1 MPYITSTEMPNPFL
15 TAEWRSLAML
25 NYEIDPAI
33 LLHFVP
39 AGTELDQWQGK
50 TFVSMVGFMFMHT
63 RVLGFSIPFHTDFEE
78 VNLRFYVRRLGPDG
92 WRRGVVFIKELVPS
106 FAIAWTARVFYN
118 ENYVALPMSHR
129 IEFTDAD
136 QHVSYGWDLGFENRA
151 NYIEIT
157 TTGAP
162 TETAPNSC
170 EEFITEHYWGYAR
183 QRDGSS
189 VEYQVEHPRW
199 RVWPA
204 REARFECDV
213 AGLYGETFAP
223 FLPPIPAS
231 AFLADGSPVTVF
243 KGTRL
248 AL

>member
-1 MPYITSTEMPNPFL
+1 MMPSPFL

-25 NYEIDPAI
+25 NYEIDPAV
-33 LLHFVP
+33 LLPFVP

-50 TFVSMVGFMFMHT
+50 TYVSVVGFMFMHT
-63 RVLGFSIPFHTDFEE
+63 RVLGFAIPFHNDFEE

-129 IEFTDAD
+129 IEAEGAD
-136 QHVSYGWDLGFENRA
+136 QRVSYCWDSDFEQRMNLM
-151 NYIEIT
+151 EVH

-162 TETAPNSC
+162 AEATPGSC

-183 QRDGSS
+183 QRDGST

-213 AGLYGETFAP
+213 ASLYGDAFAR
-223 FLPPIPAS
+223 FLPPTPAN